1 MVSKSLLQ
9 EMERATFH
17 YPILR
22 LIELRK
28 NSLIKNPRIRRA
40 IHKWPTCECGA
51 RGKIRERDREA
62 PSTSDKRRK
71 RRGRRSV
78 GPRAR
83 AVRRGSQPR
92 SSAPLASKSLEHIP
106 EPSKSVRTLSRS
118 QRRMFKHI
126 EKVRSKEARIIYKI
140 ATLSRSKSGKP
151 IRRVEGNRLKGI
163 ENLSRILT
171 SMRSTFEGIEGY
183 VSVLRK
189 IQPTIVKGPDGSV
202 TLNRV
207 ASETVAVMAADRRA
221 RQADPTGRL
230 RADGRI
236 CGKCGR
242 IIEERGGPP
251 GLHRTC
257 VPACSHC
264 RRKVYRGSAVM
275 HASYC
280 RFAT

>member
-1 MVSKSLLQ
+1 
-9 EMERATFH
+9 MERATFH
-17 YPILR
+17 YPILK
-22 LIELRK
+22 LIELGK
-28 NSLIKNPRIRRA
+28 NSLIKNPRVRRA
-40 IHKWPTCECGA
+40 IRKWPTCECGA
-51 RGKIRERDREA
+51 RGTTRQRVREA

-78 GPRAR
+78 RPRAR

-92 SSAPLASKSLEHIP
+92 SSAPLAPKSP
-106 EPSKSVRTLSRS
+106 EYVPVPSKSVRTLTRS
-118 QRRMFKHI
+118 QVRMFKHI
-126 EKVRSKEARIIYKI
+126 EKVRKKEVRIISKI
-140 ATLSRSKSGKP
+140 RDLSVSKGGKP
-151 IRRVEGNRLKGI
+151 IRRVLGNRLKGI
-163 ENLSRILT
+163 ENLSNILK
-171 SMRSTFEGIEGY
+171 SMRSTFEGIQGY

-189 IQPTIVKGPDGSV
+189 IQPTIVRGPDGSV

-207 ASETVAVMAADRRA
+207 ASETAASIAVDRRA

-230 RADGRI
+230 RAEGRV

-264 RRKVYRGSAVM
+264 RRKVYPGSAVM

-280 RFAT
+280 RYAT

>member
-1 MVSKSLLQ
+1 
-9 EMERATFH
+9 MERATFH
-17 YPILR
+17 YPILK
-22 LIELRK
+22 LIELGK
-28 NSLIKNPRIRRA
+28 NSLIKNPRVRRA
-40 IHKWPTCECGA
+40 IRKWPTCECGA
-51 RGKIRERDREA
+51 RGTTRQRVREA

-78 GPRAR
+78 RPRAR

-92 SSAPLASKSLEHIP
+92 SSAPLAPKSPEHVP
-106 EPSKSVRTLSRS
+106 LPSKSVRTLTRS
-118 QRRMFKHI
+118 QVRMFKHI
-126 EKVRSKEARIIYKI
+126 EKVRRKEVRIISKI
-140 ATLSRSKSGKP
+140 RDLSVSKGGKP
-151 IRRVEGNRLKGI
+151 IRRVLGNRLKGI
-163 ENLSRILT
+163 ENLSNILK
-171 SMRSTFEGIEGY
+171 SMRSTFEGIQGY

-207 ASETVAVMAADRRA
+207 ASETVAVMAAERRA

-230 RADGRI
+230 RAEGRI
-236 CGKCGR
+236 CSKCGR
-242 IIEERGGPP
+242 EIEERGGPP

-264 RRKVYRGSAVM
+264 RRKVYPGSAVM

-280 RFAT
+280 RYAT